1 MVITLRQMQ
10 YVISVAKLGS
20 FSKAADECAADQSTV
35 SQQIKTF
42 EDRMNVEIFDRT
54 SIPITVTPAGKEIV
68 EQCEKIIVQ
77 VDEMIAPFKK
87 NGCSDSY
94 HNPTIKL
101 LLSKS
106 TISRQI
112 PLAILPI
119 LSRLPTKRNPNFSC
133 IPMLA

>member
-1 MVITLRQMQ
+1 MIITLRQMQ

-42 EDRMNVEIFDRT
+42 EDCMNVEIFDRT

-68 EQCEKIIVQ
+68 KKCEKIVTQ

-87 NGCSDSY
+87 
-94 HNPTIKL
+94 K
-101 LLSKS
+101 
-106 TISRQI
+106 
-112 PLAILPI
+112 
-119 LSRLPTKRNPNFSC
+119 RL
-133 IPMLA
+133 I